1 MHVGGLKRL
10 LAVARGFAP
19 GRKLVIL
26 GSASLLPKHPELG
39 DPGQPLATSLD
50 ADFVIQGIEDELAVA
65 LIDAVGVRSTFSRF
79 TGFHADI
86 LRPDIT
92 ELFPPG
98 WEERL
103 EPMPGFEGVFCL
115 DPGDLAV
122 AKLHA
127 GRPKD
132 IDLLAH
138 LLREGILDASTVRAR
153 LDATP
158 LREKD
163 VVKLHA
169 TWRTVLAAA
178 AVPRDG
184 GRRPPE

>member
-1 MHVGGLKRL
+1 MHVRELSRL
-10 LAVARGFAP
+10 LDVARSFAP
-19 GRKLVIL
+19 GHRIVIF
-26 GSASLLPKHPELG
+26 GSASLLPKYPHLG
-39 DPGQPLATSLD
+39 EPGQPLSPSLD
-50 ADFVIQGIEDELAVA
+50 ADFVIYGIADELALA
-65 LIDAVGVRSTFSRF
+65 LIDAVGARSTFSKIA
-79 TGFHADI
+79 GFHADI

-103 EPMPGFEGVFCL
+103 EPMTGFDGVFFL
-115 DPGDLAV
+115 ESADLAV

-132 IDLLAH
+132 IEILAH
-138 LLREGILDASTVRAR
+138 LLREELLDAAVVRSR

-163 VVKLHA
+163 IVKLHVN
-169 TWRTVLAAA
+169 WRKVLAAA
-178 AVPRDG
+178 GMQA
-184 GRRPPE
+184 E

>member
-1 MHVGGLKRL
+1 MNR
-10 LAVARGFAP
+10 
-19 GRKLVIL
+19 
-26 GSASLLPKHPELG
+26 ASLEELLREAAALVDYECICFFGSESLLVEHPRLG
-39 DPGQPLATSLD
+39 EHGQPLAASLD
-50 ADFVIQGIEDELAVA
+50 ADFVLLPEDAEKARILLAR
-65 LIDAVGVRSTFSRF
+65 LGRGRTFASER
-79 TGFHADI
+79 GFHADV

-103 EPMPGFEGVFCL
+103 EPMPGFDGVFFL
-115 DPGDLAV
+115 EMADLAV

-132 IDLLAH
+132 VEVLVH
-138 LLREGILDASTVRAR
+138 LLKEGLLDAKVVRAR

-163 VVKLHA
+163 IVKLYA
-169 TWRTVLAAA
+169 VWERVLGEAQ
-178 AVPRDG
+178 
-184 GRRPPE
+184 

>member
-1 MHVGGLKRL
+1 MNRASLEEL
-10 LAVARGFAP
+10 LRAAAE
-19 GRKLVIL
+19 LVEFERICII
-26 GSASLLPKHPELG
+26 GSASLLVDHPWLG
-39 DPGQPLATSLD
+39 EQGQPLAASLD
-50 ADFVIQGIEDELAVA
+50 ADFVLLPEDTEKAGILLARLGRGRPFA
-65 LIDAVGVRSTFSRF
+65 SEKGY
-79 TGFHADI
+79 HADI

-103 EPMPGFEGVFCL
+103 EPMPGFEGVFFL
-115 DPGDLAV
+115 EAADLAV

-132 IDLLAH
+132 VEVLVH
-138 LLREGILDASTVRAR
+138 LLQEGLLDAKVVRGR

-163 VVKLHA
+163 IVKLYA
-169 TWRTVLAAA
+169 VWARVLQLAESGDSR
-178 AVPRDG
+178 V
-184 GRRPPE
+184 